1 MERTYH
7 PLLQPKFMNARP
19 QNMKR
24 TLACLA
30 IAFTLTTPAYNCCS
44 VTGKGFKVEFVD
56 QANII
61 VWDPATKTEHFIR
74 NAKFATKAGDLGFIA
89 PSPSKPELAEVDPK
103 AFEVL
108 SSCHRIDTRNT
119 EAAAGGEIVVV
130 QVQNVAGFQAT
141 TVMATDPAALGKW
154 MKQNGYVSTPTI
166 EAWTKFYIDK
176 KWFLTLFKVV
186 SASGQAQTGLV
197 RMSFKTDK
205 PFNPYLVP
213 KDNVPTNG
221 SGSLA
226 LFFVG
231 PGEYKISNR
240 PSNRVPYREWTGY
253 VSEDQ
258 RAELSKHLKL
268 ASLPKDLIV
277 TAFATYYFPNPTA
290 TDDLYFERSGDGPA
304 EPKTNFPLI
313 VGFLAS
319 GVAAFFYWRM
329 TQRKASSR
337 P

>member
-1 MERTYH
+1 
-7 PLLQPKFMNARP
+7 MNARP
-19 QNMKR
+19 LDMNR

-30 IAFTLTTPAYNCCS
+30 IAFTLATPAYNCCS

-103 AFEVL
+103 AFDVL
-108 SSCHRIDTRNT
+108 SSCHRIDPDN
-119 EAAAGGEIVVV
+119 EGPAASAGGKVEVV
-130 QVQNVAGFQAT
+130 QIQNVAGFQAT
-141 TVMATDPAALGKW
+141 TVLANDPTALGKW
-154 MKQNGYVSTPTI
+154 MKENGYVSTPTI

-186 SASGQAQTGLV
+186 SSSGEAQTGLV

-213 KDNVPTNG
+213 KDNVPANG

-231 PGEYKISNR
+231 PGEYKITER
-240 PSNRVPYREWTGY
+240 PSEHIPFREWTGY

-258 RAELSKHLKL
+258 RAELAKHLKL
-268 ASLPKDLIV
+268 ASLPKDLKV
-277 TAFATYYFPNPTA
+277 SAFADNEFPNPTA

-304 EPKTNFPLI
+304 EPGSNTTLI
-313 VGFLAS
+313 VVLVVLAES
-319 GVAAFFYWRM
+319 IAVVLVLRAMQKR
-329 TQRKASSR
+329 RR
-337 P
+337 